1 MSESYLE
8 RSLDSYRAAMAVL
21 TNAPATDQSEPE
33 RNSRFNNVP
42 SQFLT
47 TLLDV
52 NCLAGILFLHESQTG
67 STKPPLAEAQILNIL
82 ISRDKVQA
90 ALAQTNSIS
99 ETTLATLRPLD
110 DQLKEKAGEIAP
122 IIQAAD
128 WRSSMTP
135 DEKAWWW
142 FLESPKPDSGWE
154 RWDWLWKAVSVTSL
168 TVSLGLV
175 GEISSRF
182 LTGGPD
188 ALGAILVSTQS
199 VLSLLAAGGA
209 LTQAGREA
217 GSRLF
222 KSRNVPERYWQE
234 IGAGFSGLLLVG
246 VLGLRL
252 SLPVFASWYANWG
265 WDNYQ
270 EGDWGSAEEDYQ
282 RALQLNPDDALA
294 HFRLGLLYENLQNFD
309 LARTQYQLA
318 MQGGEP
324 IAINNLARLH
334 IFNKNYSAA
343 ASLIREAKALAAKRQ
358 QPLDDNTEYAMLKN
372 LGWARFKQGNYPD
385 ARRQLEEAI
394 NLQKSANIKENLAA
408 PYCLRAQVK
417 EAQGEKAWDDWN
429 QCNAKAN
436 PNFPE
441 EDKWVWKAQKRL
453 AERLEKEAQ
462 P

>member
-1 MSESYLE
+1 MNTSPLERAIESYQ
-8 RSLDSYRAAMAVL
+8 AAMTL
-21 TNAPATDQSEPE
+21 LRDLK
-33 RNSRFNNVP
+33 FNNVP
-42 SQFLT
+42 IKFWT

-52 NCLAGILFLHESQTG
+52 NCLAGILFLRESQTG
-67 STKPPLAEAQILNIL
+67 ATKPPLTEAQVLNIL
-82 ISRDKVQA
+82 IARDSVQA

-99 ETTLATLRPLD
+99 EPALATLRQLD
-110 DQLKEKAGEIAP
+110 DQLKEKAGAIAP
-122 IIQAAD
+122 IIQDAD

-199 VLSLLAAGGA
+199 LLTLLAAGGA

-222 KSRNVPERYWQE
+222 KSQNVPERFWQE
-234 IGAGFSGLLLVG
+234 IGAGFSLLLLIG
-246 VLGLRL
+246 IFGLRL
-252 SLPVFASWYANWG
+252 SLPVFATWYTNWG
-265 WDNYQ
+265 WDNYR

-282 RALQLNPDDALA
+282 RALKLNPDDILA

-334 IFNKNYSAA
+334 ILNKNYSAA
-343 ASLIREAKALAAKRQ
+343 VSLIREAEALAAKRQ
-358 QPLDDNTEYAMLKN
+358 QPLDNETKYAMLKN

-417 EAQGEKAWDDWN
+417 EAQGEEAWDDWN

-441 EDKWVWKAQKRL
+441 EDEWVWKAQKRL